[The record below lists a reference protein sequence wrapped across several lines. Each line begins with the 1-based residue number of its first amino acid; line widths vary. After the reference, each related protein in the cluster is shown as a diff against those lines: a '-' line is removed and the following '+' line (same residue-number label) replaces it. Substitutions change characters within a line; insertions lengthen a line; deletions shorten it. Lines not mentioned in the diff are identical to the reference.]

1 MRQVLWRKNLKRCMN
16 YFKILYALQR
26 GDKVEADVPV
36 EEQRAFLKRI
46 GEAKND
52 IDRGYKQYLCQNYFV
67 PEWKVWLFNFA
78 AAVIVPIVVFYYLVK
93 GLFVRKEA
101 HVDAMIESKGMDE
114 VVPFL
119 VREKY
124 SPDNSH
130 WKEGS
135 SMSPK
140 DFDFLMILFL
150 KAPHHPYF
158 VLKAWMNVVQY
169 SDMIRR
175 HSPNVLIQFGE
186 FSYSSSILTA
196 YCHRFNIR
204 HINIMHGEKTWFIRD
219 AYFHYDECYVW
230 DEHYAKIFR
239 ELKAEPTQFIVA
251 VPESLHIDVEKYRN
265 EKDYAD
271 YKYYLG
277 EYNEEELDSIVRSMA
292 FVEQEGKKVKYRP
305 HPRYS
310 DFALLRKYVGE
321 DKIETPSEVSIM
333 ESISNLEFAVGS
345 FSTVLSQAYFS
356 GKKVIL
362 DDVTFREL
370 YDKLKNMRYVLAE
383 KVTDKLSKHQIV

>member
-1 MRQVLWRKNLKRCMN
+1 MN

-26 GDKVEADVPV
+26 GDKVETDVPV
-36 EEQRAFLKRI
+36 EEQRAFLERM
-46 GEAKND
+46 GEAKDD
-52 IDRGYKQYLCQNYFV
+52 IDRGYKQYRCQNYFV
-67 PEWKVWLFNFA
+67 PGWKVWIFNIIA
-78 AAVIVPIVVFYYLVK
+78 AGIVPIVVFYYLLK
-93 GLFVRKEA
+93 GFFVRKGA
-101 HVDAMIESKGMDE
+101 HIETMIERKGMDE
-114 VVPFL
+114 VIPSL
-119 VREKY
+119 VKEKY
-124 SPDNSH
+124 RPDNSH

-135 SMSPK
+135 SMSLK
-140 DFDFLMILFL
+140 DFDFLLRLILR
-150 KAPHHPYF
+150 APHHPYF
-158 VLKAWMNVVQY
+158 VLKAWMNVVIY

-175 HSPNVLIQFGE
+175 HNPKVLIQFGE

-196 YCHRFNIR
+196 FCHRFEIK

-219 AYFHYDECYVW
+219 SFFHFDECYVW
-230 DEHYAKIFR
+230 DDHYAKIFR

-251 VPESLHIDVEKYRN
+251 VPESLHINIENYRN
-265 EKDYAD
+265 EKVYAD

-277 EYNEEELDSIVRSMA
+277 EYSEDELNSIVKSMA
-292 FVEQEGKKVKYRP
+292 FAEQEGQIVRYRP

-310 DFALLRKYVGE
+310 DLTLLRKYVSNE
-321 DKIETPSEVSIM
+321 KIEIPSEVSIM
-333 ESISNLEFAVGS
+333 ESISNMEYAVGS

-383 KVTDKLSKHQIV
+383 KVTDKLSKHQLV